1 MLLKKRWQENRENW
15 YVIFVILAGTG
26 LRFWGLGRLSLW
38 CDEAEAVFLGSLSV
52 KEMLEF
58 IIRQDAHPPLFYL
71 LVNAMLKA
79 GNTDVWLRLL
89 PAVAGSLCLP
99 AVWFFARECA
109 GKKEAFWLTLFVAF
123 SPVHILWSQVV
134 KSYTLFTL
142 VGVVT
147 SLAFLYSLKEN
158 SRHFKLPL
166 GVGDILLVYL
176 HNYAFLFLTGQFL
189 TLLFLKKLDRKW
201 LVFFTFI
208 GIFWLPWLVFLPNQI
223 AYTWGIVRRIPQLWR
238 WPYFFFYTIF
248 GETTSPFQL
257 KVVIPVAVVVTVT
270 WVLGF
275 WRMRLLPDYFRV
287 FLLTFLFVPLA
298 VIPFRST
305 VPQNLV
311 PFTIFW
317 YLLLAMGIQIE
328 KIKVPLVLGILGS
341 MLVSVCFYYQ
351 GAVEQFH
358 DVSRLAPFRKVGE
371 FLTER
376 SAVDDIIITNEER
389 KWVGNKPFSIFD
401 RYYQGKA
408 VVLAV
413 RPENAPLEGF
423 KKALSGYRRVWLL
436 QIHAGE
442 EEWNKSL
449 VEYLKQNF
457 DLQEKWEYLRNERW
471 LERILTGE
479 KKYYF
484 YLTLYFF
491 TRREK

>member
-1 MLLKKRWQENRENW
+1 MLLKNRWQENRVNW

-38 CDEAEAVFLGSLSV
+38 CDEAEAIFLGSLSV
-52 KEMLEF
+52 REMLEF

-71 LVNAMLKA
+71 LVKAMLKA
-79 GNTDVWLRLL
+79 GTTDVWLRLL

-99 AVWFFARECA
+99 AVWFLARKCA
-109 GKKEAFWLTLFVAF
+109 GEKEAFWLTLFVAF

-142 VGVVT
+142 IGVAT
-147 SLAFLYSLKEN
+147 SLAFLHTLKEDW
-158 SRHFKLPL
+158 RHAKLFL
-166 GVGDILLVYL
+166 AVGDVLLVYL
-176 HNYAFLFLTGQFL
+176 HNYAFLFLLSQFL
-189 TLLFLKKLDRKW
+189 TLFFLRKFNRKW
-201 LVFFTFI
+201 LVFFVLI
-208 GIFWLPWLVFLPNQI
+208 WIFWLPWLVFLPGQI
-223 AYTWGIVRRIPQLWR
+223 GYTWAIVRRIPQIWR
-238 WPYFFFYTIF
+238 WPYFFFYAIL
-248 GETTSPFQL
+248 GETTSPFRL
-257 KVVIPVAVVVTVT
+257 EVVIPAAAVVTVT
-270 WVLGF
+270 WALGF
-275 WRMRLLPDYFRV
+275 WRLRLLPSYSRA
-287 FLLTFLFVPLA
+287 FLLTFLFVPLV

-311 PFTIFW
+311 PFTVFW
-317 YLLLAMGIQIE
+317 YLLLAIGIQTE

-341 MLVSVCFYYQ
+341 MLVSVCFYYR
-351 GAVEQFH
+351 GAVDQFH

-376 SAVDDIIITNEER
+376 SGVDDIIITNEER
-389 KWVGNKPFSIFD
+389 KWVDNKPFSIFD

-408 VVLAV
+408 LVLAV
-413 RPENAPLEGF
+413 RPEDGPVERLE
-423 KKALSGYRRVWLL
+423 KTLSGYRRVWLL

-442 EEWNKSL
+442 EEWNRKL
-449 VEYLKQNF
+449 LEYLQQDF

-471 LERILTGE
+471 LERISTGE

-484 YLTLYFF
+484 YLTLYLF